1 MKPLL
6 KTLIPAKELKDFKEF
21 MAMLA
26 DQENK
31 YLMKNDIWLMF
42 LQFCDDNKKG
52 SSFRERS
59 STALFLKR
67 IQEMFIREEHMIIAH
82 RRERARYRF
91 YCMRTDGEY
100 LEEIT
105 PAEFLSLKDA
115 YVLKREVKPNPLR
128 LDFMPFYDFFPSL
141 KDTQSIG
148 SGIRFLNR
156 YQCSRFF
163 QEPEKWNAK
172 LFKFIKLHQANGRQL
187 LVNGGLI
194 SDFDQ
199 FFTKLKEM
207 QDWLK
212 KKKPDDTFAAVESKM
227 RREGFEVGWGDTVGR
242 ILETME
248 CLLSL
253 IYEPVKS
260 SLEEFISRVPMPLIK
275 NIVIISPHGWF
286 AQENVLGR
294 PDTGGQVI
302 YILDQVK
309 SLEKHLKQHL
319 QSTGLNIT
327 PKILVVTRRIPEA
340 GNTTCNQKKE
350 KIKQTENSWILR
362 IPFKDE
368 HYNIVNHWISRFHI
382 WPYLEQFAQD
392 AAVEL
397 QSELQGRPDLIIG
410 NYSDGNLVAT
420 LLSDKF
426 SVTQCTIAHALEK
439 SKYLFSDLYWQD
451 VEKDYHFSLQFT
463 ADMLSMNKSDFIIT
477 STLQEIIG
485 TEDTIGQYESYL
497 HFTLPGLYQVTNG
510 INLYAP
516 KFNVIPPGVDE
527 DLYFPYH
534 LKDKRISAK
543 TRRLE
548 KRLFAAEANNIYGK
562 LKDPEKIP
570 IFTMARLDR
579 IKNITGLIEAFGM
592 SKKLRKKCNLI
603 FSAGTIH
610 FDQSRDAEEQDQIR
624 IVYRLI
630 EQYDLYQHIR
640 WLPNLNR
647 LETGEVY
654 RIMADRQGIFVQPAL
669 FEAFGLTILEAMI
682 SGLPTFGPTFGGPA
696 EIIEYGVSGF
706 LLNTSKPELIAQG
719 LEKFFQRWDKDPDY
733 WSTISENGIKRVRDK
748 YNWKSYSQR
757 LVELTKLYGFWRFSV
772 SAEGKIKMDRYSDLI
787 WHFLF
792 KHRVDSP

>member
-1 MKPLL
+1 MGPLL
-6 KTLIPAKELKDFKEF
+6 KNLIAPKEVKDFKEF
-21 MAMLA
+21 MAILA

-31 YLMKNDIWLMF
+31 YLMKNDIRLMF
-42 LQFCDDNKKG
+42 IQFCDDNKKN
-52 SSFRERS
+52 SNFREKS

-82 RRERARYRF
+82 RREIAKYRF

-115 YVLKREVKPNPLR
+115 YVLKREVTPNPLR
-128 LDFMPFYDFFPSL
+128 IDFRAFYDFFPSL
-141 KDTQSIG
+141 KDTRSIG

-163 QEPEKWNAK
+163 QEPEKWSAK
-172 LFKFIKLHQANGRQL
+172 LFEFIKLHQANGRQL
-187 LVNGGLI
+187 LVNGGVI

-199 FFTKLKEM
+199 FFSKLKNM
-207 QDWLK
+207 RDWLK
-212 KKKPDDTFAAVESKM
+212 KKNPDDTFNSAATKM

-242 ILETME
+242 ILETIE

-260 SLEEFISRVPMPLIK
+260 SLEEFISRVPMPLIA
-275 NIVIISPHGWF
+275 NIAIISPHGWF

-309 SLEKHLKQHL
+309 ALEEHLKQHL

-340 GNTTCNQKKE
+340 GNTSCSQKKE

-362 IPFKDE
+362 IPFKDK
-368 HYNIVNHWISRFHI
+368 HANIVDHWISRFHI

-397 QSELQGRPDLIIG
+397 QSEFQGRPDLVIG

-426 SVTQCTIAHALEK
+426 AITQCTIAHALEK

-463 ADMLSMNKSDFIIT
+463 ADILSMNKSDFIIT

-510 INLYAP
+510 IDLYAP

-534 LKDKRISAK
+534 MKEKRISTK
-543 TRRLE
+543 TGTLG
-548 KRLFAAEANNIYGK
+548 KRLFAEEADDIYGK
-562 LKDPEKIP
+562 LKDPEKVP
-570 IFTMARLDR
+570 IFTLARLDR

-592 SKKLRKKCNLI
+592 SKKLKKKCNLI

-610 FDQSRDAEEQDQIR
+610 FDQSQDAEEKDQIR
-624 IVYRLI
+624 IIYRLI
-630 EQYDLYQHIR
+630 EQYDLYHHLR
-640 WLPNLNR
+640 WLPTLNR

-654 RIMADRQGIFVQPAL
+654 RIIADRQGIFVQPAL

-682 SGLPTFGPTFGGPA
+682 SGLPTFGPTFGGPS

-706 LLNTSKPELIAQG
+706 LLNTSKPELIAKG
-719 LEKFFQRWDKDPDY
+719 LEKFFRRWKKDPDY
-733 WSTISENGIKRVRDK
+733 WNTISENGIKRVHEK

-772 SAEGKIKMDRYSDLI
+772 SAEGKIKLDRYSDLI
-787 WHFLF
+787 WHFLY
-792 KHRVDSP
+792 KKRADSL